1 MLKLVAEKSEW
12 GKKQLPKTAGMGVAF
27 QFSLRIFRRGRGT
40 DSRRDSKTKINKVWV
55 AGDVASQIINPS
67 GAEQQVRGAAIEG
80 LSSVMAYEITIESDH
95 AVQSNF
101 YEYPPVRHE
110 RNFTPISTSISS
122 RQITRPLDWESP
134 GCPLFYPQFASDIGR
149 HREARALIAS
159 SQARLSLGV
168 GNRILLLC
176 LASVL

>member
-1 MLKLVAEKSEW
+1 MRGVLKLVAEKSEW

-27 QFSLRIFRRGRGT
+27 QFSPRIFRRGRGT
-40 DSRRDSKTKINKVWV
+40 DSRRDSKTKIKKVWV

-122 RQITRPLDWESP
+122 R
-134 GCPLFYPQFASDIGR
+134 
-149 HREARALIAS
+149 
-159 SQARLSLGV
+159 
-168 GNRILLLC
+168 
-176 LASVL
+176 